1 MTYSLLGEEDDISV
15 SYLQNLNN
23 NIFDVEYQIFNLDE
37 FQLSLQ
43 KLLYKD
49 SFIKLR
55 FDSIERLSYVISAK
69 IKDKDIHLLN
79 DMQIGMLKQDFF
91 EKLFNAEYSNFE
103 KMDTINNADER
114 GEIDQ
119 YYIFEADT
127 LKEIIIKSNGDIPL
141 DL

>member
-1 MTYSLLGEEDDISV
+1 MGEEDDISV

>member
-1 MTYSLLGEEDDISV
+1 LGEEDDISV